1 MITKLNVQPTSSKN
15 YEIILDSE
23 LDFSYISNFINQ
35 KQVLIVSNTT
45 VEKIYLDKLLDS
57 IKAEVKEVSICILDD
72 GEEFK
77 SQHSLDK
84 IINSLLENNYTRSST
99 MLIALGGGVIG
110 DITGFA
116 ASIYQRG
123 VDFIQIP
130 TTLLSQVDSSVGGKT
145 AINHRLGKNMIG
157 TFYQPEL
164 VYTSP
169 QFYKTLPEREY
180 ISGMAEVVKYGCI
193 SESFFNFLCEN
204 IELINKK
211 DSKTLIE
218 MVKKSCEIKAQ
229 IVAVDEHDLTGTRAL
244 LNFGHT
250 FGHAIE
256 KCQKYKGLKHGEAVG
271 VGMYMA
277 MDFSS
282 FLGLINKDIIE
293 KVSKLL
299 RVFNIPSELPKEIRQ
314 EEFYNA
320 MLLDKKNDKG
330 EIKFIL
336 MSSIGS
342 LEVIKVEETQVK
354 KFLSKYF

>member
-1 MITKLNVQPTSSKN
+1 MITKLNVQPTSSNN

-23 LDFSYISNFINQ
+23 LNFSYISNFINQ
-35 KQVLIVSNTT
+35 KQVLIVTNTT
-45 VEKIYLDKLLDS
+45 IEKIYLDKFLSS
-57 IKAEVKEVSICILDD
+57 IKAEAKEVSICILDD

-77 SQHSLDK
+77 SQQSLDK
-84 IINSLLENNYTRSST
+84 IINSLLENNYTRSAT

-145 AINHRLGKNMIG
+145 AINHQLGKNMIG
-157 TFYQPEL
+157 TFYQPKL

-180 ISGMAEVVKYGCI
+180 ISGMAEVSKYGCI

-204 IELINKK
+204 IESINKK
-211 DSKTLIE
+211 DPKVLIE

-229 IVAVDEHDLTGTRAL
+229 IVAVDEYDLTGRRAL

-256 KCQKYKGLKHGEAVG
+256 KCQKYRGLKHGEAVG

-299 RVFNIPSELPKEIRQ
+299 RAFNIPSELPKEIGQ

-336 MSSIGS
+336 MSNIGN
-342 LEVIKVEETQVK
+342 LEVIKVEEAKVK